1 MSSVSAECLS
11 DHSRD
16 QSGLS
21 AAELERLAAV
31 ARHAAQAGAEQL
43 LKHFGQLE
51 RIREK
56 GRAGDL
62 VTEADV
68 AAEQAVLAVLEE
80 HTPELGVLAEESGR
94 RAGKGS
100 ELEWCVDPLDGTTN
114 YAHRYPFFGTSIGLT
129 WRGQPLLGALAVPAL
144 EQLYWAAPG
153 LGAWCNDSPIS
164 VSSCDGLAS
173 SLLVTGFAYDRH
185 ERLDNNYAE
194 FAWFTHRT
202 RGVRRGGAAAVDLAF
217 VADGRLDGYAIRVPT
232 INVSIVDLSFI
243 AARDTTVDEVNAI
256 MKSASEG
263 ALKGILGYNTAP
275 LVSSDFNHD
284 ARSSIFDATLTK
296 VAGRLVKVT
305 SWYDNEWGFSN
316 RMLDTTVALM
326 AAR

>member
-1 MSSVSAECLS
+1 MSSVSSERLS
-11 DHSRD
+11 DQSLD

-68 AAEQAVLAVLEE
+68 AAEQAVLAVLEH

-94 RAGKGS
+94 RAGQGS
-100 ELEWCVDPLDGTTN
+100 ALEWCVDPLDGTTN

-153 LGAWCNDSPIS
+153 LGAWCNDSPIR
-164 VSSCDGLAS
+164 VSGCGDLAS

-217 VADGRLDGYAIRVPT
+217 VADGRLDGYWERGLSPW
-232 INVSIVDLSFI
+232 DL
-243 AARDTTVDEVNAI
+243 AAGVV
-256 MKSASEG
+256 
-263 ALKGILGYNTAP
+263 
-275 LVSSDFNHD
+275 LVEQAGGVVCAYDGGP
-284 ARSSIFDATLTK
+284 ARLAE
-296 VAGRLVKVT
+296 GRLIACT
-305 SWYDNEWGFSN
+305 PGMREALIDGLAACRPLSGASFGAPE
-316 RMLDTTVALM
+316 LDKPAP
-326 AAR
+326 

>member
-1 MSSVSAECLS
+1 MSSVSAGRLS
-11 DHSRD
+11 DQTRD

-31 ARHAAQAGAEQL
+31 ARHAAEAGAEQL

-68 AAEQAVLAVLEE
+68 AAEQAVLAVLEQ

-94 RAGKGS
+94 RAGQGS

-153 LGAWCNDSPIS
+153 LGAWCNDSQIR
-164 VSSCDGLAS
+164 VSGCGDLAS

-202 RGVRRGGAAAVDLAF
+202 RGVRRGGAAAMDLAF
-217 VADGRLDGYAIRVPT
+217 VADGRLDGYWERGLSPW
-232 INVSIVDLSFI
+232 DL
-243 AARDTTVDEVNAI
+243 AAGVV
-256 MKSASEG
+256 
-263 ALKGILGYNTAP
+263 
-275 LVSSDFNHD
+275 LVEQAGGVVCAYDGGP
-284 ARSSIFDATLTK
+284 ARLAE
-296 VAGRLVKVT
+296 GRLIACT
-305 SWYDNEWGFSN
+305 PGMREALIAGLAACRPLSGASFGAPE
-316 RMLDTTVALM
+316 LDKPAP
-326 AAR
+326 